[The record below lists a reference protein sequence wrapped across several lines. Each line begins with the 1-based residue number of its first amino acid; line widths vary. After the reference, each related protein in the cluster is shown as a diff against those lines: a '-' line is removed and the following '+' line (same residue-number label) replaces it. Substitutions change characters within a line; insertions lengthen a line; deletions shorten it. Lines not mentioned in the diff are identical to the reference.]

1 MPHPDIAEEPS
12 GPATVETYTVVY
24 GRDGAP
30 AQGIVIGRLDDGQR
44 FIANTP
50 ADQSLFETMV
60 SRGVHRRE
68 GHGPPRASS
77 GTNVFAP

>member
-1 MPHPDIAEEPS
+1 MPHPELVKEPS

-24 GRDGAP
+24 GRDGEP
-30 AQGIVIGRLDDGQR
+30 AQGIVVGRLNDDRR

-60 SRGVHRRE
+60 SHEFIGTKGKVFHDE
-68 GHGPPRASS
+68 SA